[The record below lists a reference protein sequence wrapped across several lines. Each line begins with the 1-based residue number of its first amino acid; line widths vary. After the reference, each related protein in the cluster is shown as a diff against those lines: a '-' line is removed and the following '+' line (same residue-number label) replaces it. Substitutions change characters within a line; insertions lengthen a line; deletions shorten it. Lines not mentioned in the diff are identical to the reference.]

1 MEVIQGN
8 IPAKSNNYRLSRGRM
23 FKDAK
28 VKRYEKSFAL
38 QCRKKKPVIGKFRL
52 ETTVYFR
59 NAKSDLDNA
68 LKTLLDC
75 IEKAGLITNDN
86 KCYEIIAK
94 KQVDA
99 KKPRVEFEIIEL

>member
-8 IPAKSNNYRLSRGRM
+8 IPSKSNNYRLSRGRM

-28 VKRYEKSFAL
+28 VKRYEELFAL
-38 QCRKKKPVIGKFRL
+38 QCRKNKPITGKFKL
-52 ETTVYFR
+52 EVTVYFK

-75 IEKAGLITNDN
+75 IEKTGLISNDN
-86 KCYEIIAK
+86 KCYEIVAK
-94 KQVDA
+94 KQVDI